1 MLLSYL
7 KVTLRILLKSR
18 AYSAINIAGLAM
30 GLASC
35 LLILL
40 WTADER
46 SYDQS
51 HENVREIYQVSTE
64 YDEGSY
70 FRGTVPALGPALLE
84 ELPEVVAFSR
94 FYAERFLVTV
104 EETAF
109 KEIVFMADPG
119 FLGIFDFPL
128 IEGDAKNAL
137 LDPNSILLTSEMAT
151 KYYGDENPIGKVLTL
166 DREIEMKIVGVLQD
180 IPANSTLRFDFLSPL
195 SLATQ
200 TNDEQYLDHWW
211 NCSFRTFVQLQ
222 EQSSYQAINT
232 KIAGRIKQERPEAA
246 EIPLLVPYSTLRLQ
260 GLRETDGT
268 GRQVRL
274 FTLIGFLI
282 LTIAAINFTNLTT
295 ARSAQRAR
303 EVGIRKVLGAE
314 RSQLLQQFFGESL
327 LFTMVAFVLALVLVE
342 LALPGF
348 RDLTGKSMTIT
359 NFLDLPVII
368 GTVVI
373 LVLTGLLSGI
383 YPALY
388 LSSFQPAKV
397 LKGAG
402 VGTSGARL
410 RTILVVTQFTIS
422 IALTIV
428 TAVIYS
434 QLQFMLT
441 KDLGFDKEQ
450 MLFIR
455 LDGDLEGEFEA
466 LKKEI
471 LSANGVLAAA
481 ASSAIPAGMG
491 NNTNNMD
498 WEGRD
503 PDFKPLVT
511 FLTVDQD
518 FLDTYRMKMVEGS
531 YFSDGTEST
540 GIIVNEAFARLLGG
554 NSALGKNVLWGE
566 DSYPVIGVVKD
577 FHYQTLNRA
586 IEPILLM
593 TSEDPNDYYVL
604 AMRIAPDNISS
615 TLASIEATVNEFNP
629 NYPFE
634 YRFLDDRLNAMYR
647 DQQRTGTIVAAFSV
661 LAVAISAL
669 GLFGLAA
676 FMAERRSKEIG
687 VRKVL
692 GASVAEI
699 VAMLTKEFAKWILV
713 ANFIAWPLAFLYLR
727 DWLQDFPYRVSI
739 NFGIFVYSGLAA
751 LLVATL
757 AVSYQALMAARAN
770 PIDAIRWE

>member
-46 SYDQS
+46 SYDQF
-51 HENVREIYQVSTE
+51 HENIQEIYQVPTE

-70 FRGTVPALGPALLE
+70 FWGTVPALGPALLE
-84 ELPEVVAFSR
+84 EFPEVVAFSR
-94 FYAERFLVTV
+94 FYGERFLVTV
-104 EETAF
+104 EENAF
-109 KEIVFMADPG
+109 KEVVMMADPG
-119 FLGIFDFPL
+119 FLEIFDFPL
-128 IEGDAKNAL
+128 IEGDSKNAL
-137 LDPNSILLTSEMAT
+137 SDPNNILLTHEMAT
-151 KYYGDENPIGKVLTL
+151 KYFGEENPIGKVLTL
-166 DREIEMKIVGVLQD
+166 DREIEMKIVGVFED
-180 IPANSTLRFDFLSPL
+180 IPKNSTYSFDFLTPI

-200 TNDEQYLDHWW
+200 TRDAEYLDHWW
-211 NCSFRTFVQLQ
+211 NCSFITFVQLQ
-222 EQSSYQAINT
+222 KQSSYQQINQ
-232 KIAGRIKQERPEAA
+232 KIAGRIKQERPDAS
-246 EIPLLVPYSTLRLQ
+246 EIPVLVPYSTFRSQ
-260 GLRETDGT
+260 GIMGNNGT
-268 GRQVRL
+268 GPQVRL

-314 RSQLLQQFFGESL
+314 RAQLLVQFFGESL

-359 NFLDLPVII
+359 NFLDIPVMI
-368 GTVVI
+368 GTTVI
-373 LVLTGLLSGI
+373 LLLTGVLSGI

-388 LSSFQPAKV
+388 LSSFQPVKV
-397 LKGAG
+397 LKGSG

-422 IALTIV
+422 IALTIITV
-428 TAVIYS
+428 VIYS
-434 QLQFMLT
+434 QLQLMLT
-441 KDLGFDKEQ
+441 KDLGFDKEH
-450 MLFIR
+450 MLYIR
-455 LDGDLEGEFEA
+455 LDGALEGKFEA
-466 LKKEI
+466 LKTEI
-471 LSANGVLAAA
+471 LSADGVLSAA
-481 ASSAIPAGMG
+481 ASSAVPAGMG
-491 NNTNNMD
+491 DNTNNLD
-498 WEGRD
+498 WEARD

-511 FLTVDQD
+511 FLKVDLE
-518 FLDTYRMKMVEGS
+518 FLDTYRMEMIEGA
-531 YFSDGTEST
+531 YFFDGTAKG
-540 GIIVNEAFARLLGG
+540 GIIVNEAFARLLGEG
-554 NSALGKNVLWGE
+554 STLGKSVLNGS
-566 DSYPVIGVVKD
+566 DSYSVIGVIKD
-577 FHYQTLNRA
+577 FHYQTLNRP
-586 IEPILLM
+586 IEPIILLI
-593 TSEDPNDYYVL
+593 SEDLSDYGVL
-604 AMRIAPDNISS
+604 TMRIAPDSIPS
-615 TLASIEATVNEFNP
+615 TLESIKATVKDFNP

-634 YRFLDDRLNAMYR
+634 YRFLDDRLNAMYQ
-647 DQQRTGTIVAAFSV
+647 DQQRTGTIVAVFSV
-661 LAVAISAL
+661 LAIAISAL

-699 VAMLTKEFAKWILV
+699 VGMLTKEFAKWILV
-713 ANFIAWPLAFLYLR
+713 ANLIAWPLAFFYLN

-739 NFGIFVYSGLAA
+739 SFGVFLYSGFGA

-757 AVSYQALMAARAN
+757 AVGYQAFMAARAN